1 MKSGFLK
8 VCAVSP
14 RVTVAGV
21 QSNLNA
27 ALQEIE
33 KANKNKVQILVFPEL
48 FLSGYTCGDL
58 FLQTALQ
65 DACKSAL
72 TAVCRATENSA
83 LVVVIGL
90 PLKFGASLYNCAA
103 VVQNGMVI
111 AVIPKTY
118 IPNYNEYYEKRW
130 FASGDGVNGTIK
142 LNEQEVPFGQTLV
155 RLSDDAVLGVEICE
169 DLWTPS
175 TPGTSLAL
183 SGANIIVNLSAS
195 NEVVTK
201 NDYRKNL
208 ICMQSAKDFC
218 AYIYAS
224 AGVGESTTDL
234 VFSGACTVAENGAL
248 LSEGERFAF
257 NGSMAEACID
267 IEKLNAERAHNTS
280 FTDAAKKLKE
290 KLSEVS
296 TPVEVSDLEYN
307 EVNRSFDPHPFVPSD
322 SAEKDERCREILSI
336 QSHALAKRMSHIGA
350 KKAIIGIS
358 GGLDSTLALLVTARA
373 LKILNLP
380 NENMICVT
388 MPGFGTTD
396 RTYQNAVDLIHAF
409 GATFMEISIRN
420 AARGHMAD
428 IGHDESVHDITY
440 ENTQARERTQILMDL
455 ANKHGAVLV
464 GTGDLSELALGW
476 CTYNADHMSMY
487 GVNAGVPK
495 TLVRHL
501 VRNEAQQL
509 PEEISKILNDILD
522 TPVSPELLPPDENG
536 NIQQKT
542 EETLGPYEVH
552 DFYLYHFLR
561 FGTRPEKLLFM
572 ASRAFAGIYSEEQL
586 KNWLKLFVRRF
597 FTNQFKRS
605 CLPDGPK
612 VGSVSL
618 SPRGDW
624 RMPSDASMRLWMEEI
639 KKLDA

>member
-83 LVVVIGL
+83 LVVAIGL

-103 VVQNGMVI
+103 VVQNGMVV

-142 LNEQEVPFGQTLV
+142 LIGQEVPFGQTLV

-350 KKAIIGIS
+350 QKAILGIS

-624 RMPSDASMRLWMEEI
+624 RMPSDADCSVW
-639 KKLDA
+639 LDF

>member
-48 FLSGYTCGDL
+48 FLSGYTCCDL

-103 VVQNGMVI
+103 VVQNGMVV

-175 TPGTSLAL
+175 SPGTSLAL

-322 SAEKDERCREILSI
+322 TAEKDERCREILSI

-373 LKILNLP
+373 LKIINLP

-624 RMPSDASMRLWMEEI
+624 RMPSDADCSVW
-639 KKLDA
+639 LDF

>member
-33 KANKNKVQILVFPEL
+33 KANKNNVQILVFPEL

-103 VVQNGMVI
+103 VVQNGMVV
-111 AVIPKTY
+111 AVVPKTY

-155 RLSDDAVLGVEICE
+155 RLSDDAVLGVELCE

-175 TPGTSLAL
+175 TPSTSLAL

-572 ASRAFAGIYSEEQL
+572 ASRAFAGIYTEEQL

-612 VGSVSL
+612 VGSASL

-624 RMPSDASMRLWMEEI
+624 RMPSDADCSVW
-639 KKLDA
+639 LDF

>member
-103 VVQNGMVI
+103 VVQNGMVV

-142 LNEQEVPFGQTLV
+142 LNGQEVPFGQTLV

-358 GGLDSTLALLVTARA
+358 GGLDSTLALLVIARA

-561 FGTRPEKLLFM
+561 FGARPEKLLFM
-572 ASRAFAGIYSEEQL
+572 ASRAFAGIYTEEQL

-624 RMPSDASMRLWMEEI
+624 RMPSDADCSVW
-639 KKLDA
+639 LDF

>member
-33 KANKNKVQILVFPEL
+33 KANKNNVQILVFPEL

-103 VVQNGMVI
+103 VVQNGMVV

-155 RLSDDAVLGVEICE
+155 RLSDDAVLGVELCE

-175 TPGTSLAL
+175 TPSTSLAL

-257 NGSMAEACID
+257 NGSMAETCID

-322 SAEKDERCREILSI
+322 TAEKDERCREILSI

-572 ASRAFAGIYSEEQL
+572 ASRAFAGIYTEEQL

-612 VGSVSL
+612 VGSASL

-624 RMPSDASMRLWMEEI
+624 RMPSDADCSVW
-639 KKLDA
+639 LDF

>member
-103 VVQNGMVI
+103 VVQNGMVV

-130 FASGDGVNGTIK
+130 FASGDGVNGTFK
-142 LNEQEVPFGQTLV
+142 LNGQEVPFGQTLI

-175 TPGTSLAL
+175 SPGTSLAL

-224 AGVGESTTDL
+224 AGVGESTSDL
-234 VFSGACTVAENGAL
+234 VFSGACTVSENGAL

-267 IEKLNAERAHNTS
+267 IEKLNDERAHNTS

-322 SAEKDERCREILSI
+322 SAEKDERCREILLI

-388 MPGFGTTD
+388 MPGFGTTN
-396 RTYQNAVDLIHAF
+396 RTYQNAFDLIHAF

-624 RMPSDASMRLWMEEI
+624 RMPSDADCSVW
-639 KKLDA
+639 LDF

>member
-103 VVQNGMVI
+103 VVQNGMVV

-142 LNEQEVPFGQTLV
+142 LNGQEVPFGQTLV

-208 ICMQSAKDFC
+208 IRMQSAKDFC

-624 RMPSDASMRLWMEEI
+624 RMPSDADCSVW
-639 KKLDA
+639 LDF

>member
-103 VVQNGMVI
+103 VVQNGMVV

-142 LNEQEVPFGQTLV
+142 LNGQEVPFGQTLV

-183 SGANIIVNLSAS
+183 FGANIIVNLSAS

-350 KKAIIGIS
+350 KNAIIGIS

-552 DFYLYHFLR
+552 DFYLYYCLR

-624 RMPSDASMRLWMEEI
+624 RMPSDADCSVW
-639 KKLDA
+639 LDF

>member
-103 VVQNGMVI
+103 VVQNGMVV
-111 AVIPKTY
+111 AVVPKTY

-183 SGANIIVNLSAS
+183 SSANIIVNLSAS

-624 RMPSDASMRLWMEEI
+624 RMPSDADCSVW
-639 KKLDA
+639 LDF

>member
-103 VVQNGMVI
+103 VVQNGMVV

-142 LNEQEVPFGQTLV
+142 LNGQEVPFGQTLV

-183 SGANIIVNLSAS
+183 FGANIIVNLSAS

-350 KKAIIGIS
+350 KNAIIGIS

-552 DFYLYHFLR
+552 DFYLSYCLR

-624 RMPSDASMRLWMEEI
+624 RMPSDADCSVW
-639 KKLDA
+639 LDF

>member
-72 TAVCRATENSA
+72 TAVCRVTENSA

-103 VVQNGMVI
+103 VVQNGMVV

-572 ASRAFAGIYSEEQL
+572 ASRAFASIYTEEQL

-624 RMPSDASMRLWMEEI
+624 RMPSDADCSVW
-639 KKLDA
+639 LDF